1 MSSYRIPEVPTI
13 QVGGDSSL
21 DPNKMLL
28 SLATQIATKV
38 ISDQFYHQRRDK
50 ITEDSQELVNI
61 NDSMKDL
68 LTLNDPVL
76 LQQESDKI
84 GVQLDTGQSVDGDP
98 FSEQEKTRLLTWKT
112 TVDNRLGR
120 LTSKRSKDINQLA
133 GDMGEF
139 EKLFANMSV
148 SNDPGYKDI
157 DFLET
162 QQGKLQA
169 LAKEIE
175 LSEGYQTG
183 ASFDVMSYEQL
194 QAYDTLIEQQL
205 KMAQS
210 LKDWDVKINNYGQE
224 LDKVKG
230 DEKKYIGQAAVYLKD
245 LNDYLVQHSAFLDRE
260 HDMQLNDLRD
270 EIVIVTQGH
279 HFDNLIDKIRED
291 ENFTSIEGKA
301 LLDVADSMLAEGIG
315 TKDKGLISK
324 GINTVKQATTQ
335 EFIADRRAL
344 AAEHKEQKAFATET
358 LSALSKQSELIST
371 TIFGKGTAREAEQ
384 KAKIHSKYKEGSQR
398 VMQNPENELK
408 RFTGS
413 EQSMVDLKVIMGKNI
428 SKLVKG
434 STFYNKNDDIKE
446 LVDSTLTGTGDFVK
460 QDELFDIMY
469 QKWIDGAGDEPDEAD
484 DGLKLNFHGT
494 GPADDAA
501 REMLKEY
508 LLLYRILRVRHEEAI
523 GAFGSE
529 YGYGKLQ
536 TPSSVTDPY
545 GESGKAISDAI
556 NKLLYADELDEDVL
570 P

>member
-1 MSSYRIPEVPTI
+1 MKY
-13 QVGGDSSL
+13 L
-21 DPNKMLL
+21 D
-28 SLATQIATKV
+28 
-38 ISDQFYHQRRDK
+38 
-50 ITEDSQELVNI
+50 
-61 NDSMKDL
+61 
-68 LTLNDPVL
+68 TLNDPIL
-76 LQQESDKI
+76 LQEESAKL
-84 GVQLDTGQSVDGDP
+84 QLQIESGLGPDGKPLSD
-98 FSEQEKTRLLTWKT
+98 EGKTALLTKRT
-112 TVDNRLGR
+112 TVENRIGYMD
-120 LTSKRSKDINQLA
+120 SERSKELVQIA
-133 GDMGEF
+133 GDME
-139 EKLFANMSV
+139 EWETLFNNMSK
-148 SNDPGYKDI
+148 SNDVAYKHVPT
-157 DFLET
+157 LEK
-162 QQGKLQA
+162 QQGELQA
-169 LAKEIE
+169 LIKSIE
-175 LSEGYQTG
+175 ASEGYQKG
-183 ASFDVMSYEQL
+183 AGTDVLAYEQF
-194 QAYDTLIEQQL
+194 QAYDTLIGQQITAA
-205 KMAQS
+205 KAV
-210 LKDWDVKINNYGQE
+210 KEWDTRIHKYGQE

-230 DEKKYIGQAAVYLKD
+230 DEAKYMGQAAIYLKD
-245 LNDYLVQHSAFLDRE
+245 LNDYLMENTAFIKAAGHE
-260 HDMQLNDLRD
+260 KLNDLRD

-279 HFDNLIDKIRED
+279 HYDNLIDKIRAD
-291 ENFTSIEGKA
+291 ETFTSPEGRY
-301 LLDVADSMLAEGIG
+301 LLDFADERIAVGIG
-315 TKDKGLISK
+315 TKDDGEISK
-324 GINTVKQATTQ
+324 GINAVQSAIQK
-335 EFIADRRAL
+335 EFLADRQSL

-371 TIFGKGTAREAEQ
+371 TIFGKGTAREVEQ

-434 STFYNKNDDIKE
+434 STFYNKNDDIKA